1 MRRLWNLSSD
11 LIRMGHSDW
20 FFSWDNL
27 FSMTLRYLVKS
38 SSTQTPSL
46 SPAPASTVPVPG
58 LVKVL
63 VKPVADRQSSA
74 KNLLHPSSTNSSGSM
89 MMTLSLSSS
98 SPARMLDCTSRLAR

>member
-27 FSMTLRYLVKS
+27 FFMTLRYLVKS

-58 LVKVL
+58 LVKV
-63 VKPVADRQSSA
+63 VADRQIPV
-74 KNLLHPSSTNSSGSM
+74 KNLLHSSSRNSSGFM
-89 MMTLSLSSS
+89 MVTVSL
-98 SPARMLDCTSRLAR
+98 